1 MANNIVDKVPA
12 FVSSSGEHS
21 YCARNSKKQA
31 TAEDVENELY
41 KETINELK
49 EIKKG
54 VFNMN
59 DNLYQI
65 NSILKE
71 LKEAI
76 FENQNSNSL

>member
-21 YCARNSKKQA
+21 YCARTSKKRKA

-65 NSILKE
+65 NRTLKE

-76 FENQNSNSL
+76 FENQKFL